1 MFIFAFNPEYFCPQ
15 RLVYEHDEQANKPQ
29 NHNKS
34 QIQKSTEGN
43 PAVSYSWDCA
53 PLVFG
58 GVPLLSR
65 AIQYGGQVVWWFAN
79 LRRFFPAK

>member
-34 QIQKSTEGN
+34 QIQNLQK
-43 PAVSYSWDCA
+43 V
-53 PLVFG
+53 
-58 GVPLLSR
+58 
-65 AIQYGGQVVWWFAN
+65 IQRLATPGTAR
-79 LRRFFPAK
+79 L